1 MAWDQPHRDPQRQ
14 HGFELIGQMVRAR
27 RHRLGWSQRYLEML
41 AGIDQTVI
49 SRIENG
55 KQFGLRWLR
64 FADLVDALGGL
75 EGVSNSPDLVAK
87 APFGVRRTDADRVEH
102 VPPIPAIDLTGDLDG
117 WEERHGGRVGG
128 LDHGFGDDDGAD
140 DDDGDEDDGDDD
152 DGADQDR

>member
-14 HGFELIGQMVRAR
+14 HGFDLIGQMVRAR

-55 KQFGLRWLR
+55 KQYGLRWLR

-75 EGVSNSPDLVAK
+75 DGVSDRPDLVAR
-87 APFGVRRTDADRVEH
+87 APFGVSRPDADPV
-102 VPPIPAIDLTGDLDG
+102 VFTPVVSAIDLTGDLDG
-117 WEERHGGRVGG
+117 WEERH
-128 LDHGFGDDDGAD
+128 
-140 DDDGDEDDGDDD
+140 
-152 DGADQDR
+152 